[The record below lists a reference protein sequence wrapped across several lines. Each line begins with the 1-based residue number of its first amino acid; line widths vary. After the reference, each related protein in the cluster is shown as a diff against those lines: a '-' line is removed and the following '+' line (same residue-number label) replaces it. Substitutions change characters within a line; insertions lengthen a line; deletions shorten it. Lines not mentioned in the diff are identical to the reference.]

1 MEVPPPD
8 WGREIRAHG
17 VADTAVAHSP
27 GAVWL
32 LMTLTLVAAAL
43 VTGLH
48 PGLDISVKAIAVP
61 LLVAVWGALT
71 LRVVARQE
79 EGH

>member
-8 WGREIRAHG
+8 WGRETRAHG

-43 VTGLH
+43 VTGLTKR
-48 PGLDISVKAIAVP
+48 GARFEP
-61 LLVAVWGALT
+61 L
-71 LRVVARQE
+71 
-79 EGH
+79 